1 MGLRRDV
8 IDKRLKELD
17 EILQELAKYTGISPE
32 SLKRDLSLRW
42 IIERGLIAGASVI
55 LEISDHILSS
65 QFGIY
70 AETYEESL
78 KMLFDRGVIS
88 EGLYLQIRGLGGFRN
103 ILVHRYIDIDP
114 DQVFEGF
121 HRSMEIFPW
130 FAREILAWLDASG
143 AR

>member
-1 MGLRRDV
+1 MRSDV

-70 AETYEESL
+70 VETYEECL

-121 HRSMEIFPW
+121 HRSMKVFPW
-130 FAREILAWLDASG
+130 FAREILAWLDAAE

>member
-1 MGLRRDV
+1 MVLRRDV

-65 QFGIY
+65 QFGVY

-88 EGLYLQIRGLGGFRN
+88 EDLYRLIKGLGGFRN
-103 ILVHRYIDIDP
+103 ILVHSYVDIDSG
-114 DQVFEGF
+114 QVFEGF
-121 HRSMEIFPW
+121 HRSMKVFPW
-130 FAREILAWLDASG
+130 FAKEVLAWLGDSG
-143 AR
+143 P